1 VLTPFAVVI
10 DRAGGLSG
18 ATGKALVI
26 VRALKDRAVYNILSY
41 TRNMYGMTSQG
52 RLACNQTKLSAAVKV
67 LLNEMIPILSP
78 HSMHRGPSTAQSQGR
93 IRMYLCTV
101 AHQGTLASFLGL
113 TTYLTVSLRNH
124 NETPAVLNGGIGTKR
139 NHQSRAYLTLRR

>member
-1 VLTPFAVVI
+1 MQSDKAQ
-10 DRAGGLSG
+10 RSG
-18 ATGKALVI
+18 
-26 VRALKDRAVYNILSY
+26 
-41 TRNMYGMTSQG
+41 QG
-52 RLACNQTKLSAAVKV
+52 STV
-67 LLNEMIPILSP
+67 LNEMIPILSP

-113 TTYLTVSLRNH
+113 TTYLSVSLRNH
-124 NETPAVLNGGIGTKR
+124 NETPAVLDGGIGTKR